1 MSLKTIGE
9 FYRRNQVWLLYLYK
23 PGMER
28 AARFKDELIRVAER
42 LHGIIKVASLNCAY
56 EEELCDEF
64 EVMTMPQ
71 LLIFTESDLVG
82 DKYFGREEFEAVA
95 VYATSK
101 MQSFVQIVTV
111 DNYEEF

>member
-1 MSLKTIGE
+1 M
-9 FYRRNQVWLLYLYK
+9 YK

-42 LHGIIKVASLNCAY
+42 LHGIIKVASINCAY

-82 DKYFGREEFEAVA
+82 DKYFGREEFEAV
-95 VYATSK
+95 VIYATSK
-101 MQSFVQIVTV
+101 L
-111 DNYEEF
+111 